1 MDIVILKVGS
11 DEIIGRVV
19 DTQPEFYVL
28 EKARLFVPTSSAQGM
43 ELGAMP
49 YFLSAPDSKCTIY
62 KHLIVGEV
70 LNIPKQL
77 EDMYLMQ
84 TTGLQLASS

>member
-77 EDMYLMQ
+77 EQ
-84 TTGLQLASS
+84 HVS